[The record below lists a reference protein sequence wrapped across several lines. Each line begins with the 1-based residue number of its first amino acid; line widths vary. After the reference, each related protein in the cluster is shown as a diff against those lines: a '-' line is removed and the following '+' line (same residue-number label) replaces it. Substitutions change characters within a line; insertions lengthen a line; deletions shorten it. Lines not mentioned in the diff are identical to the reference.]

1 MKINKELFNKF
12 GYKSA
17 TYTFEDSSTI
27 FKFEADKDNSKLQNL
42 YIHFDDDTIIKIRTY
57 HNDEDIEGFITDL
70 NLFDIVKYKGWKLDR
85 IMVFRVGNKLPY
97 LSVGITF
104 EKGDI
109 KESVIINFNYS
120 YSNNFIDGIYEESDI
135 VIEEI
140 LK

>member
-17 TYTFEDSSTI
+17 TYTFDDSSTI
-27 FKFEADKDNSKLQNL
+27 FKFGADKDNSKLQNL
-42 YIHFDDDTIIKIRTY
+42 YIHFNDDTIIKIRTY
-57 HNDEDIEGFITDL
+57 HNNEDIEGFITDL

>member
-1 MKINKELFNKF
+1 MKINKNIFNKF

-17 TYTFEDSSTI
+17 IYTFDASSTI
-27 FKFEADKDNSKLQNL
+27 FKFSADKDNSKLQNL
-42 YIHFDDDTIIKIRTY
+42 YIHFDDNTIIKIRTY

-104 EKGDI
+104 ERGDI

>member
-17 TYTFEDSSTI
+17 TYTFDASSTI
-27 FKFEADKDNSKLQNL
+27 FKFGADKDNSKLQNL
-42 YIHFDDDTIIKIRTY
+42 YIHFNDDSIIKIRTY

>member
-17 TYTFEDSSTI
+17 TYTFDDSSTI
-27 FKFEADKDNSKLQNL
+27 FKFSADKDNSKLQNL

-120 YSNNFIDGIYEESDI
+120 YSNDFIDGIYEESDI

>member
-1 MKINKELFNKF
+1 MKINKEIFNKF

-27 FKFEADKDNSKLQNL
+27 FKFGADKDNSKLQNL

-97 LSVGITF
+97 LSVDITF

>member
-17 TYTFEDSSTI
+17 TYTFDDSSTI
-27 FKFEADKDNSKLQNL
+27 FKFSADKDNSKLQNL

-57 HNDEDIEGFITDL
+57 HNDEDIKGFITDL

-120 YSNNFIDGIYEESDI
+120 YSNDFIDGIYEESDI